1 MLPFLRK
8 EESLKTEMRK
18 FIGKQLRYLKRNLSH
33 IEKLLDQ
40 IATLKKR
47 QELPRMILGIK
58 EKHPHPFPTSRSD
71 QKIYWVIQHIY
82 SQ

>member
-8 EESLKTEMRK
+8 EESLKKEMWK

-33 IEKLLDQ
+33 IEKLLGQ
-40 IATLKKR
+40 IAALKER
-47 QELPRMILGIK
+47 QELLGMILGIK
-58 EKHPHPFPTSRSD
+58 EQYPHPFPTSKSD

-82 SQ
+82 H